1 MNIKIGDKVKYLNN
15 IGGGTV
21 TRIKSKKEVWVLE
34 DDGFEVPVS
43 MSEIVLVDPSNFY
56 FRDQTQE
63 DEAESSVNAV
73 DADIKNIPETLSEA
87 KEEDDDYVFDESE
100 ETPEGE
106 KLSIYLAF
114 VPVDIKNFSE
124 SDLEVYLVNDS
135 NYYLN
140 FAWLLGKDRVN
151 VVKSD
156 IVEPLTTLRLLTFDR
171 KEVNDMQDQRFQAIV
186 YKKHEFSPKPAIDIC
201 FGVRPVKFYKL
212 HCFVENDYFDVPA
225 MLLPLVERDVFN
237 LSLQADVDALRNMI
251 VHKDDVRK
259 ENRRRIHVKK
269 GDKNQP
275 LEVDLH
281 INSLLEDVTGMSP
294 KEMFEYQVDKF
305 NEVMR
310 ANINKKGMRIV
321 FIHGKGDGVLR
332 TEIQKQLR
340 KKYPG
345 CYVQDASF
353 QKYGFGATMVTIR

>member
-21 TRIKSKKEVWVLE
+21 TRIKSKREVWVLE

-43 MSEIVLVDPSNFY
+43 MSEIVLVDPANFY
-56 FRDQTQE
+56 FRDQAQE
-63 DEAESSVNAV
+63 GADDSSVNTVGV
-73 DADIKNIPETLSEA
+73 DNKNIIEASSEVT
-87 KEEDDDYVFDESE
+87 EEDEYVFDESE

-106 KLSIYLAF
+106 KLSIYMAY

-124 SDLEVYLVNDS
+124 SALEVYLVNDS

-140 FAWLLGKDRVN
+140 FVWLLGKDKAN

-156 IVEPLTTLRLLTFDR
+156 VIEPLTTLRLLTFDR
-171 KEVNDMQDQRFQAIV
+171 KEVNDMQDQRFQAIA
-186 YKKHEFSPKPAIDIC
+186 YKKHEFLPKPAVDIC
-201 FGVRPVKFYKL
+201 FSVRPVKFYKL
-212 HCFVENDYFDVPA
+212 HCFADNDYFDTPA
-225 MLLPLVERDVFN
+225 MLLPLVEKDVFN
-237 LSLQADVDALRNMI
+237 LSLQADVDAIRNMI
-251 VHKDDVRK
+251 VHKDDVKK

-305 NEVMR
+305 NEIMR
-310 ANINKKGMRIV
+310 ANINKKGTRIV